1 MSELWKMGAGEMLAG
16 LERGE
21 WTSVELTESVLG
33 RVREVEGKVNALTW
47 WDGDAA
53 LEAAREADRKR
64 ASGVKGALLGVPV
77 AIKDLLNV
85 KGQPCTAGS
94 NILKGYVAPYDATV
108 IARLRAAG
116 AVMGLRTNTDEFA
129 MGGSTETSAYGTTR
143 NPWDLERVPGGS
155 SGGSAA
161 AVAVGEAP
169 AALASDPGGSIRQPA
184 AFCGVV
190 GLKPT
195 YGRVSRYGC
204 VAFASSLDQVGPI
217 ARSVEDAARVYG
229 VIAGVDE
236 HDSTTSGREVGNP
249 VGAARKGREEG
260 SLKGV
265 RLGVPKE
272 YFGEGLDGE
281 VRRLTEAAV
290 EKCRELGAE
299 LVEVELPHSKYGIAC
314 YYVLAPAE
322 ASANLARYDGVRYG
336 ARRGEGDLQEM
347 YEATRSAGFGAEV
360 KRRVIL
366 GTYVLSSG
374 FHDAYYKRAQRVRTL
389 IRRDFDAAFAKC
401 DALVGPVTPT
411 AAFKIGEKSANPV
424 QMYLGDIF
432 TVNVNLAGICG
443 LSVPCGFTGEG
454 LPAGLH
460 FIGPAWGEEAILRM
474 AAAYEGST
482 EWGERRPEV

>member
-1 MSELWKMGAGEMLAG
+1 MSELWKLSAGEMLVG
-16 LERGE
+16 MERGE
-21 WTSVELTESVLG
+21 WTSEELTASVLG

-47 WDGDAA
+47 VDEEEA
-53 LEAAREADRKR
+53 LAGAREADKKR
-64 ASGVKGALLGVPV
+64 AAGEKGALLGLPM

-108 IARLRAAG
+108 IARLKAAG
-116 AVMGLRTNTDEFA
+116 AVMAMRTNTDEFA

-169 AALASDPGGSIRQPA
+169 AALASDTGGSIRQPA
-184 AFCGVV
+184 AFCGVA

-204 VAFASSLDQVGPI
+204 VAFASSLDQVGPM
-217 ARSVEDAARVYG
+217 ARSVEDAARIYA
-229 VIAGVDE
+229 VIAGQDE
-236 HDSTTSGREVGNP
+236 HDSTTAAREVGDP
-249 VGAARKGREEG
+249 VRAAREGRD
-260 SLKGV
+260 LKGV
-265 RLGVPKE
+265 RLGVPRE
-272 YFGEGLDGE
+272 YFGEGLDAE
-281 VRRLTEAAV
+281 VRRLTEVAL
-290 EKCRELGAE
+290 ERCRELGAE

-336 ARRGEGDLQEM
+336 ARRGEGDLLEM

-401 DALVGPVTPT
+401 DAIAGPVTPS
-411 AAFKIGEKSANPV
+411 AAFKVGEKSADPV

-443 LSVPCGFTGEG
+443 LSVPCGFTEAG

-460 FIGPAWGEEAILRM
+460 LIGSAWGEEEILRM
-474 AAAYEGST
+474 GAAYEKASG
-482 EWGERRPEV
+482 WLERRPEV

>member
-1 MSELWKMGAGEMLAG
+1 MGDLWKLGAGEMLAG
-16 LERGE
+16 MERGE
-21 WTSVELTESVLG
+21 WTSEDVTSSVLE
-33 RVREVEGKVNALTW
+33 RIREVEPRLNALTW
-47 WDGDAA
+47 RDEEAA
-53 LEAAREADRKR
+53 LAAAREADRKR
-64 ASGVKGALLGVPV
+64 AAGGKGALLGVPV

-94 NILKGYVAPYDATV
+94 NILKGYTAPYDATV
-108 IARLRAAG
+108 IAKLRAAG
-116 AVMGLRTNTDEFA
+116 AVMAMRTNTDEFA

-143 NPWDLERVPGGS
+143 NPWDPERVPGGS

-161 AVAVGEAP
+161 AVAAGEAP
-169 AALASDPGGSIRQPA
+169 AALASDTGGSIRQPA

-217 ARSVEDAARVYG
+217 ARNVEDAARVYG
-229 VIAGVDE
+229 VIAGEDE
-236 HDSTTSGREVGNP
+236 RDSTTAKRGVGDP
-249 VGAARKGREEG
+249 VAAARAGAAGD
-260 SLKGV
+260 LKGV

-290 EKCRELGAE
+290 ERCRELGAE
-299 LVEVELPHSKYGIAC
+299 LVDVELPHSRHGIAC

-336 ARRGEGDLQEM
+336 ARRGDGDLQEM

-389 IRRDFDAAFAKC
+389 IRRDFEAAFARC

-411 AAFKIGEKSANPV
+411 AAFKIGEKSADPV

-443 LSVPCGFTGEG
+443 LSVPCGFTAAG

-474 AAAYEGST
+474 GAAYEKST
-482 EWGERRPEV
+482 GWGEKRPSP